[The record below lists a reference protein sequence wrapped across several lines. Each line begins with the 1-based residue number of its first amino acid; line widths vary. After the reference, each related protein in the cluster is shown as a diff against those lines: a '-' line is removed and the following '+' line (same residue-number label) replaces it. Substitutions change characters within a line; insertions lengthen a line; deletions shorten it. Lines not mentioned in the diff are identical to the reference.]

1 MAEGY
6 LRKYSKN
13 NLDLYSAGISPDK
26 INQNTIDTMFLDGID
41 ISNHTSNNVLEYLDY
56 KFDFVITLC
65 NNAKLNCPSF
75 AYNPKIIHRNFLDP
89 YNSQGND
96 IQIKSVYM
104 NVREE
109 IKLFCQEFISSNFKD
124 LYINE
129 F

>member
-65 NNAKLNCPSF
+65 NNAKLIVF
-75 AYNPKIIHRNFLDP
+75 HLHIIL
-89 YNSQGND
+89 
-96 IQIKSVYM
+96 
-104 NVREE
+104 
-109 IKLFCQEFISSNFKD
+109 KLFTEIF
-124 LYINE
+124 
-129 F
+129 